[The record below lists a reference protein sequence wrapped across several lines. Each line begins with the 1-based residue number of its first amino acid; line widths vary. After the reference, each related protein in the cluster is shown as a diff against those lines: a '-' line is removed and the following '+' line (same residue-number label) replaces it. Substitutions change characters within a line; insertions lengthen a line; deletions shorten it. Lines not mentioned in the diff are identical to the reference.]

1 MDTGIDESHAEL
13 EGKVRD
19 GGDWQYGVSGLI
31 DHNGHGT
38 HVAAIAAAKLNG
50 SGMVGIAPKAS
61 LKSYKLFNEDG
72 SSGGINFQNA
82 LSQVIDSAASS
93 DVSILNNS
101 WANPESMES
110 IFTGGFSVSVQN
122 ELPLWRRAVNDGK
135 VLVFAAGNESRT
147 QPSLHSGLPAY
158 DPDLAKGWL
167 AVVAVDLNQKQT
179 LYSNRCGLAADWCL
193 AAPGGGNNPKAD
205 GIISARVGGYYT
217 RMSGTSMA
225 APHVSGGLAV
235 VMSAFPSLTAQSA
248 AERLLESASYEGLQT
263 LSGCTL
269 TKCGE
274 ERMKTYFGRGQMNLK
289 AALSPLG
296 PLTIAGSDTT
306 AASSSLSLSPVLHN
320 SIAHLFK
327 GLEFK
332 AIDSFDRAVFKLNG
346 SHLIHMPNQEN
357 QTNRSGNN
365 LLLLNPSRKQSF
377 SLLQGN
383 LDQDKNAHSKSK
395 LMNLSSNK
403 DSVAIDHIHYSDA
416 KMPVISRLHIQKN
429 RTSIFSQI
437 EQNREM

>member
-1 MDTGIDESHAEL
+1 MSANEISNQQGVTQVNADYTIQNGYHGENITIGIVDTGIDESHAEL

-72 SSGGINFQNA
+72 SSCGINFQNA

-110 IFTGGFSVSVQN
+110 IFTGGFSVSLQN

-167 AVVAVDLNQKQT
+167 AAVAVDLNQKQT

-205 GIISARVGGYYT
+205 GIISARVGGGII
-217 RMSGTSMA
+217 RVCQ
-225 APHVSGGLAV
+225 APQWQHHTCLVDWL
-235 VMSAFPSLTAQSA
+235 
-248 AERLLESASYEGLQT
+248 
-263 LSGCTL
+263 
-269 TKCGE
+269 
-274 ERMKTYFGRGQMNLK
+274 
-289 AALSPLG
+289 
-296 PLTIAGSDTT
+296 
-306 AASSSLSLSPVLHN
+306 
-320 SIAHLFK
+320 
-327 GLEFK
+327 
-332 AIDSFDRAVFKLNG
+332 
-346 SHLIHMPNQEN
+346 
-357 QTNRSGNN
+357 
-365 LLLLNPSRKQSF
+365 
-377 SLLQGN
+377 
-383 LDQDKNAHSKSK
+383 
-395 LMNLSSNK
+395 
-403 DSVAIDHIHYSDA
+403 
-416 KMPVISRLHIQKN
+416 
-429 RTSIFSQI
+429 
-437 EQNREM
+437 